1 MEYNN
6 TPRPVV
12 AIHKRTHKVYKFD
25 SIGQAC
31 KVLGVNHSE
40 VWRCLQ
46 KERYSSGGYRFE
58 DVDEYLKNRGIAAPP
73 LALRKH
79 AL

>member
-6 TPRPVV
+6 TPRPIV
-12 AIHKRTHKVYKFD
+12 AIDKVTKKVYRFK

-31 KVLGVNHSE
+31 RVLGVNRSE

-46 KERYSSGGYRFE
+46 KERRSSGGYRFE
-58 DVDEYLKNRGIAAPP
+58 DFGEYLKNRAVVIPP
-73 LALRKH
+73 LR
-79 AL
+79 